1 MKSFEETLSLPEGP
15 KRTAALV
22 AWLQGIYPTDDE
34 KPVLVGGAA
43 VELYTGGAYTTGDLD
58 FVGTVPPPVAERLKE
73 VGFKQRGRHWV
84 HDAEEIFIEF
94 PSSGLD
100 GGEEPIVLE
109 VEGERLLVVEP
120 EALVADRLAAWQVW
134 QSPEDGVNAWLVTRG
149 RRLDL
154 HRVGALAEAK
164 GVSSAA
170 NRLVDVIERWQERD
184 PTEEELV
191 AWAKAIPEG

>member
-1 MKSFEETLSLPEGP
+1 MKGFEEILSLPEGTR
-15 KRTAALV
+15 RTAALV
-22 AWLQGIYPTDDE
+22 AWLQGIYATDDE

-58 FVGTVPPPVAERLKE
+58 FVGTVPQPVAERMKE
-73 VGFKQRGRHWV
+73 VGFRKRGRHWL
-84 HDAEEIFIEF
+84 HEGGKIFIEF

-191 AWAKAIPEG
+191 AWAKAIPEK